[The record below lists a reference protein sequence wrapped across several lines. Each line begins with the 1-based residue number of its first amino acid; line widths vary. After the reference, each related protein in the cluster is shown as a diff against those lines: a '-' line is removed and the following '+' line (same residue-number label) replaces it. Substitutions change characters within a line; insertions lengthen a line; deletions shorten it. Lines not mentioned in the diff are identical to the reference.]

1 MIYFYLYLSV
11 TSDFAQVEG
20 SSTAKIS
27 MWSCGLLCTDFA
39 FKMHLKNFKG
49 GDSLSDDK
57 YLAASLL
64 SPVTHGAWED
74 GDRTQ
79 ETEYR
84 PQTKKQLRHSP
95 GRAGSRNLK

>member
-1 MIYFYLYLSV
+1 MSV

-64 SPVTHGAWED
+64 SPVTRCMGGRGQNT
-74 GDRTQ
+74 GDRIQ
-79 ETEYR
+79 AANKEAA
-84 PQTKKQLRHSP
+84 PSL
-95 GRAGSRNLK
+95 SRQGGE